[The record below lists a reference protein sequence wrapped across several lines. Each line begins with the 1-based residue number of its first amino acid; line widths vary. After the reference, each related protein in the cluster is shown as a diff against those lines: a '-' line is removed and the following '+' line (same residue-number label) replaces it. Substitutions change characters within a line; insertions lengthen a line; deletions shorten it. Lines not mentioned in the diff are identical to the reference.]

1 MKKISIASD
10 HGGFDL
16 KKDISLFLDHLG
28 YEVNDLG
35 PNNSNAVDY
44 PDYGISLATHISN
57 NIDTYG
63 IVICGTGIGMSIVVN
78 RFPGIRGALCSDIYT
93 AKLSREHNDSN
104 LLVMGGRVLGVGLAR
119 EIVQVWL
126 STPFEGGRHKKR
138 LDKITQFEKSNKL

>member
-1 MKKISIASD
+1 MRKISIASD

>member
-16 KKDISLFLDHLG
+16 KEDISLFLDHLG